1 MTRSATSGGWG
12 DPLGLDDVAEP
23 AAASW
28 TVPVTVT
35 TDEVGP
41 DTGRHQAPAGVRYD
55 VIDRDLRSSS
65 PTPPPGPARTVA
77 RPRREDEAGTP
88 PASWWP
94 PSREPSSL
102 LGEVEPT
109 RLLTLPAPHHWKTAA
124 PGPGVFPTR

>member
-1 MTRSATSGGWG
+1 MTPSPTSGGWG
-12 DPLGLDDVAEP
+12 DPLGLDDVPEP
-23 AAASW
+23 AAASR

-35 TDEVGP
+35 ADEVGP
-41 DTGRHQAPAGVRYD
+41 NTGRHQAPAGVRHD

-65 PTPPPGPARTVA
+65 PSPARSVA

-94 PSREPSSL
+94 SCREPSSL

-109 RLLTLPAPHHWKTAA
+109 RLLTLPAPHHWKTGA
-124 PGPGVFPTR
+124 PEPGVFPTR